1 MGVLLLLQH
10 RHQHGG
16 LAGEVT
22 GTLKITF
29 CEGAFRLAEEG
40 PRIFESVSFP
50 AGKVCL
56 GNLGNSSAD
65 LILETDNLLAQG
77 GLGAGVLAH
86 LESWDFDGRIG
97 FGFNCS
103 LRRYR
108 QVRARGT
115 RGSFRRGFQGRRLL
129 SGSDFLGLGRLGFL
143 NHQGAGF
150 HPRRGA
156 GGTRCLRYINNP
168 VSVLPLGAGTGEKN
182 EGAKQNE
189 NRAFHGPAI
198 VASAGGKALPWAGE
212 NVRRPALSRLTGG
225 SAVS

>member
-1 MGVLLLLQH
+1 MGGLLLLQH
-10 RHQHGG
+10 RHQHGCF
-16 LAGEVT
+16 AGEVARS
-22 GTLKITF
+22 LKITF

-56 GNLGNSSAD
+56 GNPGNSSAD
-65 LILETDNLLAQG
+65 LILEIDNLLAQG
-77 GLGAGVLAH
+77 GLGTGVLAR
-86 LESWDFDGRIG
+86 LESRNFDGRIR

-103 LRRYR
+103 LRRCR
-108 QVRARGT
+108 RVRT
-115 RGSFRRGFQGRRLL
+115 RRAWGSFRRGFQGGRLF

-156 GGTRCLRYINNP
+156 GGTRRLRYINNP
-168 VSVLPLGAGTGEKN
+168 VPVLPLGTGTGEKN

-189 NRAFHGPAI
+189 NRSFHGTAI
-198 VASAGGKALPWAGE
+198 VASAGG
-212 NVRRPALSRLTGG
+212 
-225 SAVS
+225 